1 MVGAAAVTL
10 VRDPAGWV
18 TGPSTDR
25 RSTRTMEAGMAELT
39 QLESKLGEVM
49 GLAQAAKES
58 TARVIKMVDDDQVTG
73 LLRRMRQEAAE
84 TEKRCRALAGE
95 RKGKKSAIQ
104 EKAKETRSEAVEMM
118 NTYLGNGADGLDG
131 FEFLTM
137 AEAGELGHVEIV
149 AQMNRKAQDP
159 KVQEFVSWVTPIQ
172 KRHVQDTRTGS
183 LRLAAQEDP
192 NETE

>member
-1 MVGAAAVTL
+1 
-10 VRDPAGWV
+10 
-18 TGPSTDR
+18 
-25 RSTRTMEAGMAELT
+25 MAELT

-49 GLAQAAKES
+49 GLAQAAQES
-58 TARVIKMVDDDQVTG
+58 TAKVIKMVDDKEVAA

-84 TEKRCRALAGE
+84 TEKRCKAVASE

-104 EKAKETRSEAVEMM
+104 EKAKETKSEAVEMM
-118 NTYLGNGADGLDG
+118 NTYLGNDADGLDG

-149 AQMNRKAQDP
+149 AEMNRKARDA
-159 KVQEFVSWVTPIQ
+159 KVKELVQWVTPIQ
-172 KRHVQDTRTGS
+172 KRHVKDTRTGS
-183 LRLAAQEDP
+183 LKLAAQEDP

>member
-1 MVGAAAVTL
+1 V
-10 VRDPAGWV
+10 
-18 TGPSTDR
+18 
-25 RSTRTMEAGMAELT
+25 AELT

-49 GLAQAAKES
+49 GLSQAAQES
-58 TARVIKMVDDDQVTG
+58 TAKVAKMVDDQEVAG

-84 TEKRCRALAGE
+84 TEKRCKAVAGA
-95 RKGKKSAIQ
+95 RKGKKTAIQ
-104 EKAKETRSEAVEMM
+104 EKAKETKSEAVEMM
-118 NTYLGNGADGLDG
+118 RTYLGNGADALDG

-149 AQMNRKAQDP
+149 AQLNRKARDP
-159 KVQEFVSWVTPIQ
+159 QVAKLVQWVTPIQ

-183 LRLAAQEDP
+183 LKLAAQEDP